1 LSVELIPYHK
11 IFDGSMKRFLAVFLL
26 TSFVVLSCSKRK
38 ELVEKKEPLR
48 NRSAGFLLRK
58 YDDNQFKFDWLGMK
72 IDAEYSVM
80 GESQG
85 FKATIRMKR
94 DSIIWI
100 SISPALGIEMI
111 RMVVTEDS
119 LKYLSKIPENKF
131 YYLGQFEDI
140 NNLVGI
146 GIDFDMLQDLLIGNA
161 LGLDKDEGKFR
172 SETDNDN
179 YLLISKYKRKV
190 RRVVGVDDRK
200 LEDDTIV
207 VNPNDPRYQRSLR
220 RVDEE
225 NDLIVSRYWL
235 EPERFKLTKS
245 VFNDLV
251 RQRTMELRY
260 SEFHQDSEQYYPAK
274 CDLTLKNPT
283 GDQEMNFEI
292 TKLSSGKS
300 YDFPFDIPED
310 YIRKDSL

>member
-1 LSVELIPYHK
+1 MTPYHK
-11 IFDGSMKRFLAVFLL
+11 AYDYMMKRSAVIFLL
-26 TSFVVLSCSKRK
+26 VSLVAFSCSKKK

-58 YDDNQFKFDWLGMK
+58 YEENMFKFDWLGMK
-72 IDAEYSVM
+72 IDADYAVM
-80 GESQG
+80 GETQG

-100 SISPALGIEMI
+100 SITPALGIEMI

-119 LKYLSKIPENKF
+119 LKYISKIPENKF

-140 NNLVGI
+140 NNLIGI

-172 SETDNDN
+172 SETDDGN

-190 RRVVGVDDRK
+190 RRVVGIDDRK

-207 VNPNDPRYQRSLR
+207 VNPNDPRYQRTMR

-225 NDLIVSRYWL
+225 NVLIVSRYWL
-235 EPERFKLTKS
+235 EPENYKLTKS
-245 VFNDLV
+245 IFNDLV
-251 RQRTMELRY
+251 RQRTMEVRY
-260 SEFHQDSEQYYPAK
+260 SEFQQDHEQYFPAI
-274 CDLTLKNPT
+274 CSLKLSNPG
-283 GDQEMNFEI
+283 GDQEMRFEI

-300 YDFPFDIPED
+300 YEFPFDIPED